1 MKFNELNVDLLL
13 NKTLYMK
20 GTTKL
25 LIVLLAAF
33 SLTAT
38 SCKKKKDDSV
48 KARLTGKWKLMQ
60 TGMDANNN
68 SIMEPSE
75 VVSIPDSL
83 ALFTTYQS
91 DGTGS
96 LSFEFMG
103 ASISSGFT
111 WSLLNN
117 EADVS
122 VKANGSANPIF
133 SVSEGTF
140 HIHSLTSA
148 DLITRDSTTIDSVSG
163 YAWNVFKKQ

>member
-1 MKFNELNVDLLL
+1 MKS
-13 NKTLYMK
+13 TS
-20 GTTKL
+20 KL

-48 KARLTGKWKLMQ
+48 KARISGKWKLMQ

-75 VVSIPDSL
+75 VVTIPDTL

-96 LSFEFMG
+96 LSVEFMG
-103 ASISSGFT
+103 ASISSNFT
-111 WSLLNN
+111 WTLLNN
-117 EADVS
+117 DADVNIKS
-122 VKANGSANPIF
+122 NGTANPLF
-133 SVSEGTF
+133 QVTEGTF
-140 HIHSLTSA
+140 HIHSLTSS
-148 DLITRDSTTIDSVSG
+148 DLITRDSTSVDSVSG